1 MKSLSLNVP
10 DEQAQAFAKEL
21 SALLQKHGVEVE
33 NKEALNSLIPIT
45 ERVKTFEDACKVLGE
60 SHPFVTLYQSYLSDL
75 PEHEE
80 SDKDV
85 LAYLKLRIIVAA
97 LNEGWKPQ
105 FTTDEYRYYPW
116 FVFYTQ
122 KELDEMDEEDKR
134 DIRVLGRSSNNANAS
149 AGVAYSLTHYAS
161 SYSVAYYGGRLC
173 FKERALAEYAGRQ
186 FADIWIDYLVTL

>member
-134 DIRVLGRSSNNANAS
+134 DIRVLGRSYSNAS
-149 AGVAYSLTHYAS
+149 AGAGVAYSVTYYAS
-161 SYSVAYYGGRLC
+161 SYSSTNSGGRLC

>member
-21 SALLQKHGVEVE
+21 ATLLQKHGVEVE
-33 NKEALNSLIPIT
+33 NKEALDCLIPIT

-60 SHPFVTLYQSYLSDL
+60 SHPFVTLYQSYMNDL

-85 LAYLKLRIIVAA
+85 PAYLKLRIIVAA
-97 LNEGWKPQ
+97 LNEGWEPQ
-105 FTTDEYRYYPW
+105 YTEDEYRYYPW

-122 KELDEMDEEDKR
+122 KELDEMDEEDKQG
-134 DIRVLGRSSNNANAS
+134 IRVLGRSRYVARAY
-149 AGVAYSLTHYAS
+149 AGVACSYTYVAS
-161 SYSVAYYGGRLC
+161 SSSGTYGGGRLC
-173 FKERALAEYAGRQ
+173 FKERALAEYAGKQ
-186 FADIWIDYLVTL
+186 FADIWIDFLVTL